1 MLSSPS
7 KQENACTGIESAESN
22 VMKLLP
28 TSPARS
34 GKKSSAFTLIE
45 LLVVIAI
52 IAILAGLLFPAARSA
67 LNSAT
72 KTTAKNQAVQIVT
85 AITAYETEYG
95 RLPSNTSGQVDPA
108 LVSILC
114 TTNDTNNNP
123 RAILFLDNTTWKQ
136 GKGGVLTNKG
146 FCDPWTN
153 VYSVALDTNYVNQ
166 LSNVPYQPSIGAQTN
181 STNITK
187 HVGVWTV
194 WTNGS
199 KQYLINSWD

>member
-1 MLSSPS
+1 
-7 KQENACTGIESAESN
+7 
-22 VMKLLP
+22 MKLLP

>member
-22 VMKLLP
+22 GMKLLP

-34 GKKSSAFTLIE
+34 RKKYSAFTLIE

-52 IAILAGLLFPAARSA
+52 IAILAGLLFPAAQSA
-67 LNSAT
+67 FNSAK
-72 KTTAKNQAVQIVT
+72 KTTAKNQSVQLAT

-95 RLPSNTSGQVDPA
+95 RLPSNTSGKVDSA

-114 TTNDTNNNP
+114 TTNDAVNNP
-123 RAILFLDNTTWKQ
+123 RGVLFLEATAWKN
-136 GKGGVLTNKG
+136 GKGGTNASG

-153 VYSVALDTNYVNQ
+153 VYALALDTNYVNQ
-166 LSNVPYQPSIGAQTN
+166 LSNVPYQPSIGAATN